1 MKEKDPKK
9 QLEAVEANLKLNEE
23 MNSVYELHTDEV
35 NTTTEVNMKL
45 DEEFAGTQDDT
56 NFVPTFLYNNTP
68 PIRITGEE

>member
-1 MKEKDPKK
+1 MEKDPKK

-23 MNSVYELHTDEV
+23 MNSDYHLHTDDV
-35 NTTTEVNMKL
+35 NSTTEVNMKL
-45 DEEFAGTQDDT
+45 DEEFAGNHDDT